1 MPSRPPAATDGTAP
15 DEVALS
21 AMPGWVAAGVGVLF
35 VVACA
40 FGVLEVHYSNDTW
53 IALSAGRQILTEP
66 QFPTKDTFSYTF
78 YGQTWFNQNWL
89 SHVYFWLLYDQLG
102 PTAVVLGS
110 WLLGVAT
117 FTFVLLATR
126 LRCGSWAAAILAGA
140 LVATACRDWLSI
152 RPATVQFFLL
162 AAAWLAFS
170 ALAAAGARRRWWPI
184 VLLLFVYG
192 VWPHAH
198 GSFLFGFGLLG
209 LFVACAV
216 VPYFFRRRPTLSFA
230 QLAAVIGV
238 GLVAVLLGALV
249 SPYGVENFTHPFKVV
264 ESEKFRTV
272 GEWLSPFVA
281 RPAFPGTR
289 RFWMAV
295 AIAAAAP
302 LIMLLLRGW
311 DRLRGLQP
319 VMTYAVA
326 PPLSDGM
333 TVGYA
338 TTSGRGGPMAQPP
351 IQWQLVLFDLA
362 AVGIGLGMAL
372 FARRFAPIF
381 YILATPALTTWTLRL
396 GRSLSLPTRNW
407 ARDAVFLGAWAGAA
421 ALGWRTVKSAYSELV
436 TDVPTDA
443 AYNLLD
449 RVTRNVQTPR
459 QALEFLKRNQLT
471 PNVMTEWK
479 VAGAVMFEVPGARV
493 FIDGRAQQVYSEDH
507 YLAYLWL
514 LGPLDAAGGRAV
526 ARLLDK
532 HATEVVLLPKWGVTK
547 RLSAVIDGQPE
558 WIPVLDAEYATLWVR
573 AGSPLL
579 AELGR
584 RERAG
589 TLWWPD
595 DAGAQ
600 LQRGLLMLTTEP
612 QDLPRAL
619 ELWRATLQREPA
631 IGVRAYPW
639 ITGTLVRI
647 GAAGEAAELVRE
659 WRERHAQAI
668 PGLSDATQSELQ
680 AALRECERI
689 LAGAPGQ

>member
-1 MPSRPPAATDGTAP
+1 
-15 DEVALS
+15 
-21 AMPGWVAAGVGVLF
+21 
-35 VVACA
+35 
-40 FGVLEVHYSNDTW
+40 
-53 IALSAGRQILTEP
+53 
-66 QFPTKDTFSYTF
+66 
-78 YGQTWFNQNWL
+78 
-89 SHVYFWLLYDQLG
+89 
-102 PTAVVLGS
+102 
-110 WLLGVAT
+110 
-117 FTFVLLATR
+117 
-126 LRCGSWAAAILAGA
+126 
-140 LVATACRDWLSI
+140 
-152 RPATVQFFLL
+152 
-162 AAAWLAFS
+162 
-170 ALAAAGARRRWWPI
+170 